1 MPLIRCC
8 VLSAAISL
16 AALIGSASAEPIRVK
31 VGILN
36 DMSGV
41 YADTGGKGSVVAA
54 QMAVEDFA
62 RTNPDVQVEVVSA
75 DHQNKPDVGAAVARQ
90 WYDREGVDAIL
101 DVPTSSVALA
111 VSQVT
116 REKNRIFIDSGAG
129 TTELTGRQC
138 SPNTIQWTYDTYALA
153 HGTAGAMLKRGGD
166 AWYFLTADYAFGLSL
181 QNEATAVIDK
191 GGGRVLGAA
200 RVPFPATDFS
210 SFLLQAQASGA
221 KVVGLANAG
230 GDTVNAVKQA
240 HEFGLTESG
249 QRLAALLIYA
259 VDVHAIGLLDR
270 AGAGA
275 HRVVLLGPQSR
286 DAGLLRAVLPAQRQ
300 QHADDE
306 PCRRLCRAAAL
317 PEGGGGDEVHGPAGD
332 HGLDEGQPDGRS
344 AVRTGHGPGG
354 RAQGAPDVP
363 VRGEGARRVEG
374 PVGSLP
380 APRHDP
386 GRAGLPPPGRGG
398 LPARRQAV
406 GRGTPPCCVTS
417 EDRSPG

>member
-1 MPLIRCC
+1 MALIRSCI
-8 VLSAAISL
+8 LSAAVSFALL
-16 AALIGSASAEPIRVK
+16 AGPAAAEPIRVR

-62 RTNPDVQVEVVSA
+62 RTDPDVQVEIVSA

-90 WYDREGVDAIL
+90 WYDRDGVDAIL

-116 REKNRIFIDSGAG
+116 REKNKVFIDSGAG
-129 TTELTGRQC
+129 TTELTGKQC

-153 HGTAGAMLKRGGD
+153 HGTAGAMLRRGGD
-166 AWYFLTADYAFGLSL
+166 TWYFLTADYAFGLSL
-181 QNEATAVIDK
+181 QSEAKAVIDT

-240 HEFGLTESG
+240 HEFGLTDGG
-249 QRLAALLIYA
+249 QKLAALLIYA
-259 VDVHAIGLLDR
+259 VDVHAIGLQTAQGLVLTESFYWDLNPGTR
-270 AGAGA
+270 AFSERFYPRNGNSMPTMNHAG
-275 HRVVLLGPQSR
+275 VY
-286 DAGLLRAVLPAQRQ
+286 AGLLHYLKAVAATKSTDPQKTMAWMKANPTNDPLFGKGEVRADGRKVHPMYLFEVKAPSESKGPWDLYKLLDTIPAAQAFRPL
-300 QHADDE
+300 A
-306 PCRRLCRAAAL
+306 
-317 PEGGGGDEVHGPAGD
+317 EGGCPLV
-332 HGLDEGQPDGRS
+332 
-344 AVRTGHGPGG
+344 
-354 RAQGAPDVP
+354 
-363 VRGEGARRVEG
+363 AR
-374 PVGSLP
+374 P
-380 APRHDP
+380 
-386 GRAGLPPPGRGG
+386 
-398 LPARRQAV
+398 
-406 GRGTPPCCVTS
+406 
-417 EDRSPG
+417 

>member
-1 MPLIRCC
+1 MALIRCGL
-8 VLSAAISL
+8 LSAAISL
-16 AALIGSASAEPIRVK
+16 TALAWPASAQPIHVK
-31 VGILN
+31 VGVLN

-62 RTNPDVQVEVVSA
+62 KTNRDVQVEVVAA
-75 DHQNKPDVGAAVARQ
+75 DHQNKPDIGAAIARQ
-90 WYDREGVDAIL
+90 WYDRDGVDAIL

-116 REKNRIFIDSGAG
+116 REKNKIFIDSGAG
-129 TTELTGRQC
+129 TTELTGKQC

-181 QNEATAVIDK
+181 QSEATAVVEK

-230 GDTVNAVKQA
+230 GDTINAVKQA

-249 QRLAALLIYA
+249 QKLAALLIYA
-259 VDVHAIGLLDR
+259 VDVHAIGLQTAQGLVLTESFYWDLNPETR
-270 AGAGA
+270 AFSERFYKRNGDSMPTMNHAG
-275 HRVVLLGPQSR
+275 VY
-286 DAGLLRAVLPAQRQ
+286 AGLLHYLKAVAATKSTDPTATMAWMKANPTDDPLFGKGLVRADGRKVHPMFLFEVKAPSESKGAWDLYKLLDTIPADQAFR
-300 QHADDE
+300 
-306 PCRRLCRAAAL
+306 PLG
-317 PEGGGGDEVHGPAGD
+317 EGGCP
-332 HGLDEGQPDGRS
+332 L
-344 AVRTGHGPGG
+344 
-354 RAQGAPDVP
+354 
-363 VRGEGARRVEG
+363 
-374 PVGSLP
+374 VGKP
-380 APRHDP
+380 
-386 GRAGLPPPGRGG
+386 
-398 LPARRQAV
+398 
-406 GRGTPPCCVTS
+406 
-417 EDRSPG
+417 

>member
-1 MPLIRCC
+1 MALIRCC
-8 VLSAAISL
+8 LLSAAISF
-16 AALIGSASAEPIRVK
+16 AAMTGPATAQPLHVK
-31 VGILN
+31 VGVLN

-62 RTNPDVQVEVVSA
+62 KTNPDVQVEIVSA

-90 WYDREGVDAIL
+90 WFDRDGVDAIL

-116 REKNRIFIDSGAG
+116 REKNKIFIDSGAG
-129 TTELTGRQC
+129 TTELTGKQC

-166 AWYFLTADYAFGLSL
+166 TWYFLTADYAFGLSL

-240 HEFGLTESG
+240 HEFGLTDGG
-249 QRLAALLIYA
+249 QKLAALLIYA
-259 VDVHAIGLLDR
+259 VDVHAIGLQTAQGLVLTESFYWDLNPGTR
-270 AGAGA
+270 AFSERFYKRNGDSMPTMNHAG
-275 HRVVLLGPQSR
+275 VY
-286 DAGLLRAVLPAQRQ
+286 AGLLHYLKAVAATKSTDPQATMAWMKANPTDDPLFGKGTVRADGRKVHPMYLFEVKAPSESKGPWDLYKLLDTIPAEQAFRPL
-300 QHADDE
+300 A
-306 PCRRLCRAAAL
+306 
-317 PEGGGGDEVHGPAGD
+317 EGGCP
-332 HGLDEGQPDGRS
+332 L
-344 AVRTGHGPGG
+344 
-354 RAQGAPDVP
+354 
-363 VRGEGARRVEG
+363 
-374 PVGSLP
+374 VGKP
-380 APRHDP
+380 
-386 GRAGLPPPGRGG
+386 
-398 LPARRQAV
+398 
-406 GRGTPPCCVTS
+406 
-417 EDRSPG
+417 

>member
-1 MPLIRCC
+1 MALIRCC
-8 VLSAAISL
+8 ILSAAISL
-16 AALIGSASAEPIRVK
+16 AAMTWPATAQPVRVK
-31 VGILN
+31 VGVLN

-62 RTNPDVQVEVVSA
+62 KTNPDVQVEVVSA

-90 WYDREGVDAIL
+90 WYDRDGVDAIL

-116 REKNRIFIDSGAG
+116 REKNKIFIDSGAG
-129 TTELTGRQC
+129 TTELTGKQC

-166 AWYFLTADYAFGLSL
+166 TWYFLTADYAFGISL

-230 GDTVNAVKQA
+230 GDTVNAIKQA
-240 HEFGLTESG
+240 HEFGLTDGG
-249 QRLAALLIYA
+249 QKLAALLIYA
-259 VDVHAIGLLDR
+259 VDVHAIGLQTAQGLVLTESFYWDLNPGTR
-270 AGAGA
+270 AFSERFYTRNGNSMPTMNHAG
-275 HRVVLLGPQSR
+275 VY
-286 DAGLLRAVLPAQRQ
+286 AGLLHYLKAVSATKSTDPQATMAWMKANPTDDPLFGKGMVRADGRKVHPMYLFEVKAPSESKGPWDLYKLLDTIPAEQAFRPL
-300 QHADDE
+300 A
-306 PCRRLCRAAAL
+306 
-317 PEGGGGDEVHGPAGD
+317 EGGCP
-332 HGLDEGQPDGRS
+332 L
-344 AVRTGHGPGG
+344 
-354 RAQGAPDVP
+354 
-363 VRGEGARRVEG
+363 
-374 PVGSLP
+374 VGKP
-380 APRHDP
+380 
-386 GRAGLPPPGRGG
+386 
-398 LPARRQAV
+398 
-406 GRGTPPCCVTS
+406 
-417 EDRSPG
+417 

>member
-1 MPLIRCC
+1 MALIRSC
-8 VLSAAISL
+8 VLSVAIGIAVLAGQAA
-16 AALIGSASAEPIRVK
+16 AAPIRVK
-31 VGILN
+31 VGVLN

-62 RTNPDVQVEVVSA
+62 KANPDVQVEIVSA

-90 WYDREGVDAIL
+90 WYDRDGVDAIL

-116 REKNRIFIDSGAG
+116 REKNKIFIDSGAG
-129 TTELTGRQC
+129 TTELTGKQC

-166 AWYFLTADYAFGLSL
+166 TWYFLTADYAFGLSL
-181 QNEATAVIDK
+181 QNEAKAVIDT

-240 HEFGLTESG
+240 HEFGLTDSG
-249 QRLAALLIYA
+249 QKLAALLIYA
-259 VDVHAIGLLDR
+259 VDVHAIGLQTAQGLVLTESFYWDLNPETR
-270 AGAGA
+270 AFSERFYPRNGNSMPTMNHAG
-275 HRVVLLGPQSR
+275 VY
-286 DAGLLRAVLPAQRQ
+286 AGLLHYLKAVAATTSTDPQKTMAWMKANPTDDPLFGKGVVRA
-300 QHADDE
+300 
-306 PCRRLCRAAAL
+306 
-317 PEGGGGDEVHGPAGD
+317 
-332 HGLDEGQPDGRS
+332 DGRKIHPMYLF
-344 AVRTGHGPGG
+344 AVKAPSESKGPWDLYTLLDTIPAEQAFRPLADGG
-354 RAQGAPDVP
+354 CPLVAKP
-363 VRGEGARRVEG
+363 
-374 PVGSLP
+374 
-380 APRHDP
+380 
-386 GRAGLPPPGRGG
+386 
-398 LPARRQAV
+398 
-406 GRGTPPCCVTS
+406 
-417 EDRSPG
+417 